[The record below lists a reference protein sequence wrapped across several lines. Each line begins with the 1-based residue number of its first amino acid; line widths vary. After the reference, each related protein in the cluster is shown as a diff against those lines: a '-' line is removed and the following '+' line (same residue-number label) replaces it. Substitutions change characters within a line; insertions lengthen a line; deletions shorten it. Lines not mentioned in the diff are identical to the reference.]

1 MKKLFFCLL
10 GGAMMLNSCTDDSGI
25 FVPDGIKEPTL
36 PVETKPNEVVKGD
49 VFSKL
54 IWTIPDLKR

>member
-36 PVETKPNEVVKGD
+36 PVETKPNEVVMYVD
-49 VFSKL
+49 AYVEAE
-54 IWTIPDLKR
+54 